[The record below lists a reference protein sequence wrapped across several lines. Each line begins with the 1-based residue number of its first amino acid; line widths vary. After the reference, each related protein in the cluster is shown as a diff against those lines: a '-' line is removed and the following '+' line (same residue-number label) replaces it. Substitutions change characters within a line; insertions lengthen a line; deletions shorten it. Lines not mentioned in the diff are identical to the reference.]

1 MKENIIII
9 YQDEWSKRISKVEK
23 KNGDSSIF
31 AKDKYCID
39 CDEDSVLIQRNF
51 PPDPELGR
59 IMSASDVPFG
69 SELMPVIAV
78 DLEGNILMQA
88 FTNQEALEL
97 SFSKNIAH
105 YFSRSKNRLWMK
117 GESSGH
123 IQEITQIEYSNL
135 YGYIVLRVKQNK
147 AACHTG
153 YYTCFYRELSPD
165 GSEKLISTIIQ

>member
-23 KNGDSSIF
+23 AKGDVSLPTS
-31 AKDKYCID
+31 KYCID
-39 CDEDSVLIQRNF
+39 CDEDSVLIQGNF

-59 IMSASDVPFG
+59 IMSSDDVTFG
-69 SELMPVIAV
+69 AELIPVIAA
-78 DLEGNILMQA
+78 DPEGKILMQA
-88 FTNQEALEL
+88 FTNKEALDM
-97 SFSKNIAH
+97 SFSKGVAH

-123 IQEITQIEYSNL
+123 TQEISQIEYSNL
-135 YGYIVLRVKQNK
+135 YGYIVIRVKQNK

-153 YYTCFYRELSPD
+153 YYTCFYRELVA
-165 GSEKLISTIIQ
+165 GASEKIISTIIE